1 MCVVVLEF
9 YFYSY
14 EDYKKKILIQMIE
27 VVVSNVGDPIVSSQS
42 SVTDGKNLFH
52 RMFSK
57 DERATDEKF
66 RIKAKV

>member
-1 MCVVVLEF
+1 
-9 YFYSY
+9 
-14 EDYKKKILIQMIE
+14 MIE

-66 RIKAKV
+66 RIKAKVWL